1 MFAEIFFVVGSFVIV
16 KEMIILY
23 LYEPIENRRFFLVFY
38 FAFSWQKA
46 AIFNVTHMSSHGWR
60 ILKSRT
66 RLTVTLF
73 YKSRLP
79 QLLIIAVIHV
89 GMQIRSFN
97 RCLHGLRLLLTD
109 EVNNIIWMGT
119 SASGPGPRGQPGL
132 NNVNTRWT
140 TTWWT

>member
-1 MFAEIFFVVGSFVIV
+1 MHLWSKFD
-16 KEMIILY
+16 
-23 LYEPIENRRFFLVFY
+23 FLPDELTK
-38 FAFSWQKA
+38 SCN
-46 AIFNVTHMSSHGWR
+46 FNVTYMSSLRWR

-97 RCLHGLRLLLTD
+97 RCLHGLRLLLTA

-119 SASGPGPRGQPGL
+119 SASRPGPRGQPGL

-140 TTWWT
+140 GGHSNIGLENGFIRGGLRKVLI